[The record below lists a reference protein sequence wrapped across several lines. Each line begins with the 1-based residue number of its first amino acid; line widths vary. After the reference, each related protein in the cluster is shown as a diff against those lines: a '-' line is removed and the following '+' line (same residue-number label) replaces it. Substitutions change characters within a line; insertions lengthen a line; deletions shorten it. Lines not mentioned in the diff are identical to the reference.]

1 MRGQNE
7 VVAVSNVGVDE
18 VVQQRPFQSRAH
30 AGVHPVAG
38 AGQLHAPLIVNKTQ
52 ILAQVN
58 VMLRLKV
65 KGMLFADVAQGLVVL
80 LPAGQQVG
88 VGHIGQAQHGG
99 AEFGIENLQ
108 LFGIVSDFPIQ
119 ADRLGLVGFDLGI
132 DGGCVLAP
140 LLHTLLLAKE
150 LAVFLGQLVLRGG
163 RCLGS
168 SLQAAH
174 LHIQLQNAVN
184 DGVAVHF
191 LGLEASLNCVGIF
204 LDTFD
209 V

>member
-1 MRGQNE
+1 
-7 VVAVSNVGVDE
+7 
-18 VVQQRPFQSRAH
+18 
-30 AGVHPVAG
+30 
-38 AGQLHAPLIVNKTQ
+38 
-52 ILAQVN
+52 
-58 VMLRLKV
+58 MLRLKV
-65 KGMLFADVAQGLVVL
+65 KGMLFADVTQGLVVL

-99 AEFGIENLQ
+99 AELGIQHLQ
-108 LFGIVSDFPIQ
+108 LLGIVSDFPIQ
-119 ADRLGLVGFDLGI
+119 ADRLGLVCLDLGV
-132 DGGCVLAP
+132 DGGGVLAP
-140 LLHTLLLAKE
+140 LLHALLLAEE

-163 RCLGS
+163 GGFGCG
-168 SLQAAH
+168 LQATH